1 MGICGPTP
9 PWRSMFCRMLEK
21 NAVGSGAWDVLGVR
35 MKRGDSLHSRAR
47 RVVASTAMD
56 LRERVDEGTNFGGD
70 GGDLGDLMFAN
81 GVESIKSGTSR
92 RDAKPP
98 APQIGI
104 RT

>member
-21 NAVGSGAWDVLGVR
+21 NAVGPGACEVFGAR
-35 MKRGDSLHSRAR
+35 IKRGDSLHSRAR
-47 RVVASTAMD
+47 RVVASTAAD
-56 LRERVDEGTNFGGD
+56 LSARVDVGENFGREGE
-70 GGDLGDLMFAN
+70 DLGDLMFAN

-98 APQIGI
+98 APPPNWN
-104 RT
+104 